1 MAFSF
6 HTSDFF
12 FHSLAC
18 MVSDKKSTVIHIHVS
33 LYIMPPPTPIWALF
47 FFLCLFF
54 CNFNTICVGVWE
66 EGSISLA
73 WCLLSFLIYSGLV
86 FILYFGKFLTIIIS
100 NISSAPFTHS
110 SLSDI
115 LIIHVLHLLLLYHI
129 S

>member
-33 LYIMPPPTPIWALF
+33 LYIMPPHPNLGFVLF
-47 FFLCLFF
+47 SLSVF